1 MRPFHLHAILLTLI
15 WLFLTPFASL
25 AQESGSGPGITIV
38 GQISNGTPGAT
49 VPADLPLMLHTY
61 DGQSMTGMTDGV
73 ADAEGRFRFEDIA
86 TAPGRSFEVMVTY
99 GDVSYFSERIEPRS
113 GQTQLDL
120 PVTIYETTTDTTAVQ
135 VEQLHLLLD
144 FTPGVMQIM
153 QIYIL
158 SNAGD
163 RTVLARGEEGLRFR
177 LPAAAIE
184 VNFER
189 DGEETRWIR
198 TEDGFI
204 DTAPV
209 APGQGTLATSVRY
222 ALPYTGYIKLE
233 VPVDYPTARASVLL
247 PEVGVTLSG
256 PGWLAGRELLL
267 QGRVHQ
273 AYSYGDLP
281 LLPGDTLRLTVE
293 GQPEM
298 SSPAPSSPARA
309 AIWENRRLVI
319 ILGMVVSLALIAFG
333 GIWWWR
339 DRQRTLTLPSHAP
352 ASDQLA
358 SLLQAMADLDDAYQ
372 AGVIDEAEYQEQRTR
387 LRSQAVAL
395 LADRGHPE

>member
-15 WLFLTPFASL
+15 WLFLTPLTSL
-25 AQESGSGPGITIV
+25 AQEPGSVPGITIV
-38 GQISNGTPGAT
+38 GQITNGTPGGT
-49 VPADLPLMLHTY
+49 VSAGLPLMLHTY
-61 DGQSMTGMTDGV
+61 DGQSMTSMTDGT

-86 TAPGRSFEVMVTY
+86 TAPGRSFEVMVIY
-99 GDVSYFSERIEPRS
+99 GDVSYFSERIEPQS

-120 PVTIYETTTDTTAVQ
+120 PVTVYETTTDATSVH

-144 FTPGVMQIM
+144 FTPGVMQIA

-158 SNAGD
+158 SNTGD
-163 RTVLARGEEGLRFR
+163 RTVIAHDEEGLRFR
-177 LPAAAIE
+177 LPTAATD
-184 VNFER
+184 VSFER
-189 DGEETRWIR
+189 DGEGTRFIR

-209 APGQGTLATSVRY
+209 APGQGTLATPIRY
-222 ALPYTGYIKLE
+222 ALPYTGQIKLE

-256 PGWLAGRELLL
+256 PGWQAGRELLL

-281 LLPGDTLRLTVE
+281 LLPGDTLRLTLE
-293 GQPEM
+293 GRPKMTSQAQ
-298 SSPAPSSPARA
+298 SSAPARVTT
-309 AIWENRRLVI
+309 WENRRLVI
-319 ILGMVVSLALIAFG
+319 IIGVVASLALIAFG

-339 DRQRTLTLPSHAP
+339 DRHRPPAPQPFMP
-352 ASDQLA
+352 ASD
-358 SLLQAMADLDDAYQ
+358 
-372 AGVIDEAEYQEQRTR
+372 
-387 LRSQAVAL
+387 
-395 LADRGHPE
+395 